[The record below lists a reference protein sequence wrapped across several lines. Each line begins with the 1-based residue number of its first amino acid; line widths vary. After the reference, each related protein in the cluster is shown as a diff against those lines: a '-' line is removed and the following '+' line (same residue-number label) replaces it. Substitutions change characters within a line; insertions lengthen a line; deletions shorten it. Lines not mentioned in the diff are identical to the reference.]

1 MASQSKMK
9 LLFATLLLSSLLL
22 SSSFLE
28 TAMAYEESSASVRI
42 GVLPQGLRIDVSS
55 TVEYVVRSANAF
67 LLEPMGTSM
76 SALATGTS
84 STRRGSPNALDS
96 FKLMETDSH
105 VLDSCIILNFKF
117 PISVDVRSK
126 SE

>member
-28 TAMAYEESSASVRI
+28 TAMAYEESS
-42 GVLPQGLRIDVSS
+42 
-55 TVEYVVRSANAF
+55 
-67 LLEPMGTSM
+67 
-76 SALATGTS
+76 
-84 STRRGSPNALDS
+84 
-96 FKLMETDSH
+96 H

-117 PISVDVRSK
+117 PISVDVM
-126 SE
+126 